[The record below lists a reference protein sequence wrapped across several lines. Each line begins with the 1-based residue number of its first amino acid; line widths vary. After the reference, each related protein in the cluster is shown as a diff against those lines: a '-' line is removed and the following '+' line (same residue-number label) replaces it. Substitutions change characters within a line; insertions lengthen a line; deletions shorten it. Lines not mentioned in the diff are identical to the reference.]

1 MTDGKNILDEEHE
14 ELIEMLGEVASEQT
28 EVGRLFSEV
37 FRIFRHHLDKEN
49 QTVAP
54 LLAYLKERLGDY
66 RAKDKEGL
74 DIARAK
80 FKNIYPEMM
89 REHEEMA
96 KLIGMAQN
104 SLKDKPD
111 KLASELADHLL
122 DHVDLEEE
130 LLYPAAFASGDLIE
144 FELKL
149 PGDKNKVLS

>member
-80 FKNIYPEMM
+80 FNTVSGNSHLF
-89 REHEEMA
+89 RG
-96 KLIGMAQN
+96 GMKAN
-104 SLKDKPD
+104 
-111 KLASELADHLL
+111 
-122 DHVDLEEE
+122 
-130 LLYPAAFASGDLIE
+130 
-144 FELKL
+144 
-149 PGDKNKVLS
+149 